1 MQDEILYSSEQTRGY
16 KIRANENFQFLS
28 MIRHQLNADER
39 EALFALSIPENSWK
53 YQAFEYLESKRKKYD
68 LSYAE
73 LRQKEQALA
82 VATKRLQE
90 IEQEQALQAMAM
102 QEATGASV
110 PSHSVLEKAY
120 LYLRAQGKI

>member
-1 MQDEILYSSEQTRGY
+1 MADDIIYSNNAQRSF

-28 MIRHQLNADER
+28 MIRHQLNAEER
-39 EALFALSIPENSWK
+39 EALFALSVPENSWK

-90 IEQEQALQAMAM
+90 IEQEQALRSMAR
-102 QEATGASV
+102 QEAGSSV
-110 PSHSVLEKAY
+110 LQHSVLEKAFT
-120 LYLRAQGKI
+120 YLRAQGKI